1 MSEYRETIKNLAK
14 VRGYM
19 RDLYLYGFRTR
30 RDFDRK
36 SARTYDNE
44 RRRIEGWLS
53 DYIRFDN
60 TVKGKSV
67 CISLDSTLAASNPLF
82 VAWKSKSFTDN
93 DISLHFLLIDALAD
107 GQALSAPELTEAL
120 STDYGADYELQ
131 TVRGKLREY
140 EREGI
145 VLSEKEGRALK
156 YRLSGCGFDSLPHRQ
171 RLVDAI
177 AFFSQIT
184 VGGYI
189 GSTILDRTKDYDSPF
204 RFKHQSIAHTLDDGI
219 TLDLLGCIR
228 EGRTCR
234 IEGTNK
240 RTHHFECECVPLSI
254 LDSVQTGRRYVA
266 AYEPRTHRLVS
277 LRIDCIDSVKPTEL
291 CAEAGRHYDRYTESA
306 SRRWGVSYSGSH
318 RIEQL
323 CMKLRIDPEREG
335 FVLDRIKREGRGGE
349 LLQIDDY
356 TYLYTVEVYDSN
368 EVMPWIKTFVGRIIS
383 LEGTNR
389 AVVDKFYSD
398 MRLMKEM
405 YSGEV
410 RGDGTLL

>member
-1 MSEYRETIKNLAK
+1 MSEYRDTIKNLAK

-53 DYIRFDN
+53 DYIRFDH

-67 CISLDSTLAASNPLF
+67 CISLDSASVESNPLF

-93 DISLHFLLIDALAD
+93 DITLHFLLTDALRS
-107 GQALSAPELTEAL
+107 GRALSAPELTEVL
-120 STDYGADYELQ
+120 SAEYGTDFELQ

-145 VLSEKEGRALK
+145 LCSEKDGKALK
-156 YRLSGCGFDSLPHRQ
+156 YRLSSCTYDSLPHPE
-171 RLVDAI
+171 RLNDAA
-177 AFFSQIT
+177 AFFSQIS

-189 GSTILDRTKDYDSPF
+189 GSTILDRIRNYDNPF
-204 RFKHQSIAHTLDDGI
+204 RFRHQSIAHTLDDGI
-219 TLDLLGCIR
+219 TMELLELIG
-228 EGRTCR
+228 EGRMCR
-234 IEGTNK
+234 IQGTNK
-240 RTHHFECECVPLSI
+240 RTHSFDAECLPLRI
-254 LDSVQTGRRYVA
+254 LESVQTGRRYVA
-266 AYEPRTHRLVS
+266 AYEPRVHRLIS
-277 LRIDCIDSVKPTEL
+277 LRIDCIDSVQPL
-291 CAEAGRHYDRYTESA
+291 NLHPDAERYHAKADETA
-306 SRRWGVSYSGSH
+306 PKRWGVSYSGS
-318 RIEQL
+318 RRMEQL
-323 CMKLRIDPEREG
+323 CMKLHIDDKSEKY
-335 FVLDRIKREGRGGE
+335 VLDRIRREGRSGE
-349 LLQIDDY
+349 LLHIGRN

-368 EVMPWIKTFVGRIIS
+368 EVMPWIKTFTGRIIS

-389 AVVDKFYSD
+389 AVVDKFYND

-405 YSGEV
+405 YAMEAD
-410 RGDGTLL
+410 DGTLL